1 MAGMRVRRDAE
12 DAGAESEAIM
22 KPKLILIT
30 GSPCV
35 GKTTVADLLFQSYD
49 NSAFFDGDW
58 AWCVNPFSVTDPRLR
73 NGDRVMSFAL
83 DNYLQSQFD
92 YVVFSSV
99 VIMYESIRQPI
110 LDAITTD
117 CEVIAFTLTCTEE
130 TLRSRHKKRGDQ
142 GECSLHWLH
151 EPVHPSDHLIHTDGK
166 TPAQIVAEMRRIIA
180 SVS

>member
-1 MAGMRVRRDAE
+1 
-12 DAGAESEAIM
+12 M
-22 KPKLILIT
+22 KQKLIIIT

-83 DNYLQSQFD
+83 DNYLHSKFD

-99 VIMYESIRQPI
+99 VALYEDIRGPI
-110 LDAITTD
+110 LAGITAENY
-117 CEVIAFTLTCTEE
+117 EVVAFTLSCSED
-130 TLRSRHKKRGDQ
+130 TLRARHRQRGDE
-142 GECSLHWLH
+142 GECSFHWLH
-151 EPVHPSDHLIHTDGK
+151 LPPLSGDHVICTDGK
-166 TPAQIVAEMRRIIA
+166 TPQEIVREMRAVINAI
-180 SVS
+180 